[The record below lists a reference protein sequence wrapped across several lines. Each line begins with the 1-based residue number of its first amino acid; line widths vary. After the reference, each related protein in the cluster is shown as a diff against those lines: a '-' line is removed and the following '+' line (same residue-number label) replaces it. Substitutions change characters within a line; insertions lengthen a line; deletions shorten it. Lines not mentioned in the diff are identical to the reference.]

1 MRRRKI
7 IIAFIASV
15 LFSVVFSVL
24 FKWGQTGNPFSP
36 ETIMYGSV
44 VFVNILL
51 LGAIARVLMNRF
63 SGISSARLRT
73 RIIPAFLLFVLI
85 ALVISLLLVS
95 LGVYLF
101 FLIQGLDTSGFVSR
115 LFEVELRGAIRQF
128 SIWILI
134 GSAFF
139 FYIIWRGA
147 VEREQKLREENLK
160 YQYRTLKAQ
169 VNPHFLFNSLNT
181 LSELVYEDAEKA
193 DRYTQKL
200 SGIYRY
206 ILENDNKDLVPLEEE
221 IEFVNNYFSLQ
232 EERDKGKISL
242 EIDIHNT
249 GGLKIIPVSLQLLVE
264 NALKHNVA
272 SKENPLGIRIYLE
285 EDCAVV
291 SNMINKKNLLE
302 SHTRTGLSNL
312 GERVR
317 LILGKELVVREES
330 NQFIVKIPVT
340 PA

>member
-147 VEREQKLREENLK
+147 VERERKLREENLK